1 MNILQELILE
11 NSTIVYIVVFLIGFI
26 SSLNPHMLG
35 MVPIYVGHMVSSNNQ
50 KKLLNLIIFAL
61 SFSIILTGFGIGI
74 SIIGMSLHSIMTISY
89 IIAGLIYLYMG
100 LSLFGF
106 KLSSVIPLEI
116 IVLRSRKK
124 RYRNTVLSNILMPL
138 IFTPCSLPF
147 IVSILT
153 LAMLKGSIVYGG
165 LILFV
170 FGLGHSLIFIL
181 FGLFSDALIR
191 LNDRLNH
198 NKVIHKILG
207 IVLMLLGIIF
217 LSLNQNPNMH
227 NHH

>member
-1 MNILQELILE
+1 
-11 NSTIVYIVVFLIGFI
+11 
-26 SSLNPHMLG
+26 
-35 MVPIYVGHMVSSNNQ
+35 
-50 KKLLNLIIFAL
+50 
-61 SFSIILTGFGIGI
+61 
-74 SIIGMSLHSIMTISY
+74 
-89 IIAGLIYLYMG
+89 
-100 LSLFGF
+100 
-106 KLSSVIPLEI
+106 
-116 IVLRSRKK
+116 VLRSRKK